1 MSCYPINL
9 KLSGKRVLIVGGG
22 KVAYRKAKRLLEA
35 KAEITLVSPT
45 VIDELKYF
53 VLANNIKYYQREFK
67 KEDMLDTCITFAVT
81 DNRRVNSLIAS
92 LADKHN
98 LLVNVA
104 DSLEESTFTLPALI
118 KQGDLLLTVATG
130 GNLPAL
136 SKRIRE
142 ELENSFGEEF
152 KVFLELMKILRPI
165 IIDNIDDEKQR
176 RKIFRELADLELIRL
191 LAEDKDEFLEKLNK
205 SLPAKVRKI
214 CDLAYIAED
223 GFGL

>member
-1 MSCYPINL
+1 MNSYPINL
-9 KLSGKRVLIVGGG
+9 KLSGKKVLIVGGG

-45 VIDELKYF
+45 VIDNLKDLI
-53 VLANNIKYYQREFK
+53 LANNIKYYQREFK
-67 KEDMLDTCITFAVT
+67 EEDILDTCLIFAAT
-81 DNRRVNSLIAS
+81 DNRRVNSLIAN
-92 LADKHN
+92 LADKNN

-104 DSLEESTFTLPALI
+104 DSLEESTFILPALI

-152 KVFLELMKILRPI
+152 KVFLELMKILRTI
-165 IIDNIDDEKQR
+165 IIDTIDDEKQR
-176 RKIFRELADLELIRL
+176 RKIFRELADLELIRV

-205 SLPAKVRKI
+205 ILPAKVRGV
-214 CDLAYIAED
+214 CDLAYIVED
-223 GFGL
+223 GLGV